1 MFQAGGRLTARYL
14 ASTLR
19 ISLRSVQLSRYTG
32 AGVLASDI
40 ADEEKPDLSPV
51 TVADRECEAL
61 ITSRLAAAFPGGSD
75 ASGRADPGGDGGGS

>member
-1 MFQAGGRLTARYL
+1 MLFQAGGRLTARYL

-40 ADEEKPDLSPV
+40 SVKHLRV
-51 TVADRECEAL
+51 TRPQSQVGFWQTMA
-61 ITSRLAAAFPGGSD
+61 
-75 ASGRADPGGDGGGS
+75 